1 MGVISLFF
9 PHFVEKTVG
18 ETRADS
24 TFGLIQSISYGIIF
38 VLSPLLGAMTDR
50 AGKRMPFLLWSTL
63 ISVAATALLARG
75 SFLMSAILFIV
86 GNAGYQAGLQFYD
99 ALLTEVA
106 TEENRG
112 RISGIGVGVGYVG
125 SYIAVALGFLY
136 HESNFTGPG
145 DFRGLFV
152 AIAVSFL
159 VLSLPCF
166 FFVRERGIAN
176 PRPIFGWHVIKD
188 STVETMRTLRS
199 GARYP
204 GLLRFLV
211 GRIFYTDAI
220 NTVIGFMALYAMN
233 VSAANGLT
241 PAEATTQKS
250 LVMAVAITFAVPAGF
265 VWGRVTDRVG
275 PKRTLTWVL
284 YLWMAM
290 FLLAAMIGFFKLSV
304 FWLFVVACMA
314 GIAMAGTWSADRPYM
329 LRLTP
334 PDRVGEFYGLYGMVG
349 RFSAITGPALWA
361 MTTYWLVERSGADV
375 LTGEGVAILVLLLM
389 IIVSYFILRPVTDER
404 RDWDRLRAL

>member
-75 SFLMSAILFIV
+75 SFVMSAVLFIV

-112 RISGIGVGVGYVG
+112 RVSGIGVGIGYVG

-136 HESNFTGPG
+136 HEGNFTAPN
-145 DFRGLFV
+145 DFQGLFL

-159 VLSLPCF
+159 LLSLPCF
-166 FFVRERGIAN
+166 FFV
-176 PRPIFGWHVIKD
+176 K
-188 STVETMRTLRS
+188 
-199 GARYP
+199 
-204 GLLRFLV
+204 
-211 GRIFYTDAI
+211 
-220 NTVIGFMALYAMN
+220 
-233 VSAANGLT
+233 
-241 PAEATTQKS
+241 
-250 LVMAVAITFAVPAGF
+250 
-265 VWGRVTDRVG
+265 
-275 PKRTLTWVL
+275 
-284 YLWMAM
+284 
-290 FLLAAMIGFFKLSV
+290 
-304 FWLFVVACMA
+304 
-314 GIAMAGTWSADRPYM
+314 
-329 LRLTP
+329 
-334 PDRVGEFYGLYGMVG
+334 
-349 RFSAITGPALWA
+349 
-361 MTTYWLVERSGADV
+361 
-375 LTGEGVAILVLLLM
+375 
-389 IIVSYFILRPVTDER
+389 
-404 RDWDRLRAL
+404 